1 MPKVQTSGS
10 KGKAKKLPYKKKAK
24 GGKKRGY

>member
-10 KGKAKKLPYKKKAK
+10 KGKAKKLPYKKAK